1 MNYRL
6 SKKARKDLQGIWLYS
21 NRNWSLEQADIYV
34 RLLLDEMERLA
45 ANPGSGRNRSDLRAN
60 YKCSPIKSHLIF
72 YQTISRKKEIE
83 IIRILHKRMDI
94 ENRLRD

>member
-6 SKKARKDLQGIWLYS
+6 SKKARNDLQAIWLYS

-45 ANPGSGRNRSDLRAN
+45 ANPERGRDRSDLRAN
-60 YKCSPIKSHLIF
+60 YKCSQIKSHLIF

-94 ENRLRD
+94 ENRLGD